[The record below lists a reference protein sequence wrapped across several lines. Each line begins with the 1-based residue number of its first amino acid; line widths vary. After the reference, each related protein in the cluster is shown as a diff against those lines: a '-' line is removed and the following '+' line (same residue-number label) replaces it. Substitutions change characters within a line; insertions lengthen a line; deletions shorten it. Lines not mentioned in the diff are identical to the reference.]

1 MALLEEL
8 NPAQREAVLT
18 TEGPVL
24 VLAGAGSGKTR
35 VITYRVAW
43 LIEQG
48 VPPEAILAVTFTNK
62 AADEMRERIL
72 RLAPRSSGEPWVSTF
87 HAFCA
92 RLLRRHAPQ
101 LHLRSDFPIYDE
113 DDQLSAVRLAL
124 EALGL
129 AEREY
134 PPRSVLARISH
145 AKNHLCTPDQLEQI
159 ARDGWER
166 NLARLFARYQ
176 QILHQAGALDFDD
189 LLLRALKLLDAH
201 AEIRTRWQQRFRY
214 IHVDEYQDTNRPQ
227 YELLVRLAASH
238 RNLCVVGDEDQAI
251 YSWRGATVRNILNFA
266 HDFPGARVI
275 RLEENYRSTQTILD
289 AATAVVAHNHHRL
302 GKSLV
307 ATCAGGQPLRFYQA
321 EDAAGEAEFVATEI
335 ARLAE
340 ANTQPSVAVLYRTNA
355 QSRALEEAL
364 RLRGLRY
371 RVVGGF
377 SFFRRAEI
385 RDALAYLR
393 LVMNPADDVALLRII
408 NTPPRGI
415 GAGTLQR
422 LRQQAAEQGGALWD
436 AVVALSE
443 DTAGSRPNAALAGFR
458 ALIEGLRE
466 EFTTLPPAEFLRQVL
481 DRSGYFDV
489 LEQQRTPE
497 DRSRAENLRE
507 LVNALAEATERGETL
522 ESFLDHVA
530 LMSDADE
537 YDPEAPISLMTLHAA
552 KGLEFDH
559 VFLVGLEEGLFPHAR
574 STDSEEGLEEERRL
588 CYVGMTRARQTLTLT
603 CAAYRRGYGSSGWQ
617 ATVPSRFLREIPP
630 ALLETVAGSLSEA
643 GETRRYA
650 SDPELDEYALLR
662 RTRRSDRVRPT
673 RGPRRAA
680 GSNLIGLRVRHP
692 SYGIGTIIAIEGE
705 GEDRKITVHFLDYG
719 TKKLVE
725 RYAQLERA

>member
-1 MALLEEL
+1 MALLAEL
-8 NPAQREAVLT
+8 NPAQQEAVLA

-72 RLAPRSSGEPWVSTF
+72 RLVPRSPAVPWVSTF
-87 HAFCA
+87 HALCA
-92 RLLRRHAPQ
+92 RMLRQHAP
-101 LHLRSDFPIYDE
+101 LLNLRPDFPIYDE
-113 DDQLSAVRLAL
+113 DDQLKAVQLAL
-124 EALGL
+124 VALDL
-129 AEREY
+129 SERDF
-134 PPRSVLARISH
+134 PPRTVLAQISH
-145 AKNHLCTPDQLEQI
+145 AKNHLRTPEQLEQT
-159 ARDGWER
+159 ARDAWER
-166 NLARLFARYQ
+166 HLARLFAGYQ
-176 QILHQAGALDFDD
+176 QGLRRAGALDFDD
-189 LLLRALKLLDAH
+189 LLLRVLELLDGHPEVRA
-201 AEIRTRWQQRFRY
+201 RWQRRFRY
-214 IHVDEYQDTNRPQ
+214 LHVDEYQDTNRPQ
-227 YELLVRLAASH
+227 YELLVRLAAVH

-251 YSWRGATVRNILNFA
+251 YSWRGATVRNILNFTRN
-266 HDFPGARVI
+266 FPDARVM

-289 AATAVVAHNHHRL
+289 AAAAVVAHNRNRL

-307 ATCAGGQPLRFYQA
+307 ATRAAGGPLRFYQA
-321 EDAAGEAEFVATEI
+321 EDTAAEAEFVATEI

-340 ANTQPSVAVLYRTNA
+340 AGTKHSIAVLYRTNA
-355 QSRALEEAL
+355 QSRPLEEAL
-364 RLRGLRY
+364 RRRGLRY

-377 SFFRRAEI
+377 SFFRRAEV

-393 LVMNPADDVALLRII
+393 LVMHPADDVALLRII

-422 LRQQAAEQGGALWD
+422 LRQQAAEQGGSLWD
-436 AVVALSE
+436 AVVALSQG
-443 DTAGSRPNAALAGFR
+443 TPGSRPNTALAEFR
-458 ALIEGLRE
+458 TLIEELRA
-466 EFTTLPPAEFLRQVL
+466 EFATLPPAEFLRRVL
-481 DRSGYFDV
+481 DRSGYLDL

-507 LVNALAEATERGETL
+507 LVNALAEATERGGTL
-522 ESFLDHVA
+522 EAFLDHVA

-574 STDSEEGLEEERRL
+574 SAESEEGLEEERRL

-603 CAAYRRGYGSSGWQ
+603 CAAYRRGYGSSRWQ
-617 ATVPSRFLREIPP
+617 ATVPSRFLREIPL
-630 ALLETVAGSLSEA
+630 ALLETVVGSIAEA

-650 SDPELDEYALLR
+650 ADPELDEYALLR
-662 RTRRSDRVRPT
+662 RARRPERSGAM
-673 RGPRRAA
+673 RGSRRAA
-680 GSNLIGLRVRHP
+680 DSGLIGLRVRHP
-692 SYGIGTIIAIEGE
+692 SYGIGTILAIEGE

-719 TKKLVE
+719 TKKLLE

>member
-1 MALLEEL
+1 MALLAEL
-8 NPAQREAVLT
+8 NPAQQEAVLA

-62 AADEMRERIL
+62 AADQMRERIL
-72 RLAPRSSGEPWVSTF
+72 RLVPRSPAEPWVSTF
-87 HAFCA
+87 HALCA
-92 RLLRRHAPQ
+92 RMLRQHAPR
-101 LHLRSDFPIYDE
+101 LNLRPDFPIYDE
-113 DDQLSAVRLAL
+113 DDQLKVVQLAL
-124 EALGL
+124 AALDL
-129 AEREY
+129 SERDF
-134 PPRSVLARISH
+134 PPRTVLAQISH
-145 AKNHLCTPDQLEQI
+145 AKNHLRTPDELEQT
-159 ARDGWER
+159 ARDAWER
-166 NLARLFARYQ
+166 HRARLFARYQ
-176 QILHQAGALDFDD
+176 QNLRQVGALDFDD
-189 LLLRALKLLDAH
+189 LLLRALELLDGHPEVRA
-201 AEIRTRWQQRFRY
+201 RWQQRFRY
-214 IHVDEYQDTNRPQ
+214 LHVDEYQDTNRPQ
-227 YELLVRLAASH
+227 YELLVRLAAAH

-251 YSWRGATVRNILNFA
+251 YSWRGATVHNILNFTRN
-266 HDFPGARVI
+266 FPGARVI

-289 AATAVVAHNHHRL
+289 AASAVVAHNRNRL

-307 ATCAGGQPLRFYQA
+307 ATRSTGGPLRFYQA
-321 EDAAGEAEFVATEI
+321 EDAAAEAEFVAAEI

-340 ANTQPSVAVLYRTNA
+340 AGTKHSIAVLYRTNA
-355 QSRALEEAL
+355 QSRTLEEAL
-364 RLRGLRY
+364 RRCGLRY

-377 SFFRRAEI
+377 SFFRRAEV

-393 LVMNPADDVALLRII
+393 LVMHPADDVALLRII

-422 LRQQAAEQGGALWD
+422 LRQQAAEQGGSLWD
-436 AVVALSE
+436 AVVALSQR
-443 DTAGSRPNAALAGFR
+443 TPGRRPNAALAEFR
-458 ALIEGLRE
+458 TLIEELRTG
-466 EFTTLPPAEFLRQVL
+466 FSTLPPAEFLRRVL
-481 DRSGYFDV
+481 DRSGYLDL

-497 DRSRAENLRE
+497 DRARAENLRE
-507 LVNALAEATERGETL
+507 LVNALAEATERGDTL
-522 ESFLDHVA
+522 EAFLDHVA

-574 STDSEEGLEEERRL
+574 SADSEQGLEEERRL

-603 CAAYRRGYGSSGWQ
+603 CAAYRRGYGSAGWQ
-617 ATVPSRFLREIPP
+617 ATVPSRFLHEIPL
-630 ALLETVAGSLSEA
+630 ALLETAVGSITEA

-650 SDPELDEYALLR
+650 ADPELNEHALLR
-662 RTRRSDRVRPT
+662 RARRSERSRT
-673 RGPRRAA
+673 MQGSRRRAD
-680 GSNLIGLRVRHP
+680 SSLIGLRVRHP
-692 SYGIGTIIAIEGE
+692 SYGIGTILAIEGE

>member
-1 MALLEEL
+1 MALLAEL
-8 NPAQREAVLT
+8 NPAQQEAVLA

-35 VITYRVAW
+35 VITYRIAW

-48 VPPEAILAVTFTNK
+48 VPPETILAVTFTNK

-72 RLAPRSSGEPWVSTF
+72 QLVPRSPAEPWVSTF
-87 HAFCA
+87 HALCS
-92 RLLRRHAPQ
+92 RMLRQHAPR
-101 LHLRSDFPIYDE
+101 LHLRPDFPIYDE
-113 DDQLSAVRLAL
+113 DDQLKAVQLAL
-124 EALGL
+124 AALDL
-129 AEREY
+129 SERDF
-134 PPRSVLARISH
+134 PPRTVLAQISH
-145 AKNHLCTPDQLEQI
+145 AKNHLRTPEQMEQT
-159 ARDGWER
+159 ARDAWER
-166 NLARLFARYQ
+166 HLARLFAGYQ
-176 QILHQAGALDFDD
+176 QGLRRAGALDFDD
-189 LLLRALKLLDAH
+189 LLLRALELLDGHPEVRA
-201 AEIRTRWQQRFRY
+201 RWQQRFHY
-214 IHVDEYQDTNRPQ
+214 LHVDEYQDTNRPQ
-227 YELLVRLAASH
+227 YELLVRLAAVH

-251 YSWRGATVRNILNFA
+251 YGWRGATVRNILNFTRE
-266 HDFPGARVI
+266 FPGARVI

-289 AATAVVAHNHHRL
+289 AAAAVVAHNRNRL

-307 ATCAGGQPLRFYQA
+307 ATRAEGSPLRFYQA
-321 EDAAGEAEFVATEI
+321 EDAAAEAEFVATEI

-340 ANTQPSVAVLYRTNA
+340 ASAAQRVAVLYRTNA

-364 RLRGLRY
+364 RQRGLRY

-377 SFFRRAEI
+377 SFFRRAEV

-393 LVMNPADDVALLRII
+393 LVMHPADDVALLRII

-422 LRQQAAEQGGALWD
+422 LRQQAAEQGGSLWD
-436 AVVALSE
+436 AVVTLSQG
-443 DTAGSRPNAALAGFR
+443 TPGSRPNAALAEFR
-458 ALIEGLRE
+458 TLIEELRA
-466 EFTTLPPAEFLRQVL
+466 EFATLPPAEFLRRVL
-481 DRSGYFDV
+481 DRSGYLDL

-497 DRSRAENLRE
+497 DRARSENLHE
-507 LVNALAEATERGETL
+507 LVNALAEATERGGTL
-522 ESFLDHVA
+522 EGFLDHVV

-537 YDPEAPISLMTLHAA
+537 YDVEAPISLMTLHAA

-574 STDSEEGLEEERRL
+574 STESEEGLEEERRL

-617 ATVPSRFLREIPP
+617 ATVPSRFLREIPI
-630 ALLETVAGSLSEA
+630 ALLETVDGSIAEA

-650 SDPELDEYALLR
+650 DPELDEYALLR
-662 RTRRSDRVRPT
+662 RARRLER
-673 RGPRRAA
+673 RGAMQGARRAA